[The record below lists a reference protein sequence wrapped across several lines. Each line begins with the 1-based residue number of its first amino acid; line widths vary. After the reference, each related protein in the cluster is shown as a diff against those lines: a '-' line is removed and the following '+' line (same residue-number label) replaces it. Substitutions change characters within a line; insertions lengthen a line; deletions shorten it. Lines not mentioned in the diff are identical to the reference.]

1 MKYVFDT
8 VSLRVIGNYYPDQFP
23 SFWSK
28 FDALVTAG
36 EIISVRE
43 VLTELELQ
51 AKSAPHTYKWA
62 KQHRSIFLPP
72 TVDEAIFVAQIFAVK
87 HFQNLISEKQRL
99 RGSPVADPFLIAS
112 AKTKSACVVTEEE
125 KKPNAAKIPNVC
137 DHFKIDCINVEEFL
151 KREGWQ
157 F

>member
-1 MKYVFDT
+1 MRYVFDT
-8 VSLRVIGNYYPDQFP
+8 VSLRVIGNYYPNQFP
-23 SFWSK
+23 SFWAK

-43 VLTELELQ
+43 ALSEIQFQ
-51 AKSAPHTYKWA
+51 AKSAPHIYRWA

-72 TVDEAIFVAQIFAVK
+72 TADEAHFVAKIFAVK
-87 HFQNLISEKQRL
+87 HFQSLISEKQRL

-112 AKTKSACVVTEEE
+112 AKIRSACVVTEEE

-137 DHFKIDCINVEEFL
+137 DHFGIDCINVEKFL
-151 KREGWQ
+151 EREGWQ